1 MLELV
6 LDGLCSLLLLVG
18 IVVVGSFSCQASSWM
33 LIPYCSHPWEI
44 LWIEEKASSAKP
56 AAWRKTKQA
65 GREAGSINVVKYV

>member
-6 LDGLCSLLLLVG
+6 LVG

-44 LWIEEKASSAKP
+44 LWIGKEKAFSATP
-56 AAWRKTKQA
+56 AAWRKTNRA
-65 GREAGSINVVKYV
+65 GREAGNVNVVKYV